1 MGIGLGSLVDERGGP
16 GGISYLTWLAPGLL
30 AAAAM
35 QTAAGE
41 SSYPVMAGIKWQKTY
56 AAALATPLVVRD
68 LILGHLGWIGVR
80 LFQVLFV
87 YAGAIVVVGATDPVP
102 ALASIAPALLTGLA
116 FAGIIT
122 AYTARLQNETGLSSL
137 FRFGIVPLFLF
148 SGTFFPISQL
158 PGWIQPVAWFT
169 PLWHGVEL
177 TRAMALGIRP
187 SFAPAVHIGALVSV
201 LIVGTVIS
209 VRFMERRIVS

>member
-1 MGIGLGSLVDERGGP
+1 M
-16 GGISYLTWLAPGLL
+16 
-30 AAAAM
+30 
-35 QTAAGE
+35 
-41 SSYPVMAGIKWQKTY
+41 
-56 AAALATPLVVRD
+56 
-68 LILGHLGWIGVR
+68 
-80 LFQVLFV
+80 
-87 YAGAIVVVGATDPVP
+87 
-102 ALASIAPALLTGLA
+102 A

-177 TRAMALGIRP
+177 TRAVALGIRP